1 MTTPPPPL
9 LGEFIPPPQKKRPHI
24 RTEVMERA
32 RLGTSETALYSYQE
46 MLQQLIDQSSQKGDS
61 RSNRALIIPPPA
73 VSRKGKKTT
82 FANFTVICEKLKRT
96 QDHVKQYICSE
107 ESMEASID
115 GEGALILSGRV
126 TVNVIE
132 RLIRA
137 YVSTYV
143 KCAVCGSKETQ
154 LEKNN
159 RLLFLKCSSCTA
171 SRSVTQITQGFKA
184 NTTKRTRRKP
194 A

>member
-1 MTTPPPPL
+1 MAL
-9 LGEFIPPPQKKRPHI
+9 LGEFVPPAKKKRPHI

-32 RLGTSETALYSYQE
+32 RLGTAERALYSYQE
-46 MLQQLIDQSSQKGDS
+46 MLQHVTDQGRQKGDG
-61 RSNRALIIPPPA
+61 RLARALNIPPP
-73 VSRKGKKTT
+73 VVTRRGKKTMLS
-82 FANFTVICEKLKRT
+82 NFLVICEKLKRT
-96 QDHVKQYICSE
+96 PEHVKQYICSE

-115 GEGALILSGRV
+115 GEGALVLSGRV
-126 TVNVIE
+126 TPSVIE

-137 YVSTYV
+137 YIIAYV
-143 KCAVCGSKETQ
+143 KCGVCGSKDTQ
-154 LEKNN
+154 LEKAN

-184 NTTKRTRRKP
+184 NTTRRKSRKQ

>member
-1 MTTPPPPL
+1 MTNPTPPL

-24 RTEVMERA
+24 RREVMERA
-32 RLGTSETALYSYQE
+32 HLGTSETALYSYQE
-46 MLQQLIDQSSQKGDS
+46 MLQHLMDQGHQKGDS
-61 RSNRALIIPPPA
+61 RSSKAISIPPP
-73 VSRKGKKTT
+73 VVNRRGKKTMLS
-82 FANFTVICEKLKRT
+82 NFTLICEKLKRT
-96 QDHVKQYICSE
+96 PDHVKQYICSE

-115 GEGALILSGRV
+115 GEGALVLSGRV
-126 TVNVIE
+126 TASVVE

-137 YVSTYV
+137 YVNTYV

-184 NTTKRTRRKP
+184 NTTKRKSRKP